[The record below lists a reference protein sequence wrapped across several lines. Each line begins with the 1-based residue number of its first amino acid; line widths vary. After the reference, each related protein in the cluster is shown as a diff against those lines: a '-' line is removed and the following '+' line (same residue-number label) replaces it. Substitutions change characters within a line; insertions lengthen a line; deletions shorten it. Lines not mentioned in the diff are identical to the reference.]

1 MAFIGTPLDT
11 RNTFQS
17 LVGKR
22 FNGDGSTTAFTLDVA
37 PSSVLDIEV
46 FVGNV
51 RQDPNSA
58 YTLSGTT
65 LTFTG
70 APPSGT
76 NNIYV
81 VHQAK
86 SVGTIGI
93 PDDTISAKTL
103 VTLDSSND
111 HVLIEDATD
120 GGLKKA
126 LVPTFDTD
134 AAVVFNE
141 SGAAVDFRVEGDT
154 DTHLLMVDGSSDFV
168 GIGEDVPEG
177 KLHIFTGD
185 ASVGPNAQADELVVE
200 GSAHTGIS
208 ILSGN
213 DDKGNIYFGDSGD
226 DDIGSITYH
235 HDGNSMRF
243 TTNASERIRIL
254 DDGDVSIGTTSNEA
268 RLDTRYNANAS
279 GFQIHNQKSSG
290 CNSSTKV
297 AVIQGDQDSS
307 GSYDLIH
314 GRNGGGHVFNVADSG
329 NVQNTG
335 NSYGSLSDNRIKQN
349 IVDASSQWDDIKAL
363 KIKNFKLK
371 KLVNRDGD
379 SAPTHLGVIAQ
390 DLETSNM
397 NGLVEEINPTK
408 EDVALNSDFGTVVSG
423 TADNG
428 ATPITDEEGK
438 ITGYKDIFTEGQKVK
453 TVKYS
458 VLYMKAIKA
467 LQEAMTRIET
477 LEAKVKTLE
486 EA

>member
-235 HDGNSMRF
+235 HDGNSMRL
-243 TTNASERIRIL
+243 TTNASERLRL
-254 DDGDVSIGTTSNEA
+254 DDSGHIFFGVTS
-268 RLDTRYNANAS
+268 AS
-279 GFQIHNQKSSG
+279 GFNGSTFKVPDGFSVYRPTSTGGNGILLFYSNA
-290 CNSSTKV
+290 NSTAGNV
-297 AVIQGDQDSS
+297 GYYTA
-307 GSYDLIH
+307 
-314 GRNGGGHVFNVADSG
+314 NGGLANYQSNNA
-329 NVQNTG
+329 N
-335 NSYGSLSDNRIKQN
+335 LSDERLKKDIEDCPSTWDKIKSLKVRNFKYKQDEEERVVTGL
-349 IVDASSQWDDIKAL
+349 IAQETETVDA
-363 KIKNFKLK
+363 N
-371 KLVNRDGD
+371 LVN
-379 SAPTHLGVIAQ
+379 S
-390 DLETSNM
+390 
-397 NGLVEEINPTK
+397 NGLYGY
-408 EDVALNSDFGTVVSG
+408 EDEQKDGKFKQIYT
-423 TADNG
+423 
-428 ATPITDEEGK
+428 TDL
-438 ITGYKDIFTEGQKVK
+438 YHQMLK
-453 TVKYS
+453 T
-458 VLYMKAIKA
+458 
-467 LQEAMTRIET
+467 LQEAQTKIET
-477 LEAKVKTLE
+477 LEAKVAVLE
-486 EA
+486 SA

>member
-22 FNGDGSTTAFTLDVA
+22 FSGDGSETEFTLDVA

-93 PDDTISAKTL
+93 PDDTISARTL
-103 VTLDSSND
+103 VTADSSAD

-120 GGLKKA
+120 GELKKA
-126 LVPTFDTD
+126 LIPSFDTD

-154 DTHLLMVDGSSDFV
+154 DTHLLMVDGSGDKV
-168 GIGEDVPEG
+168 GIGEDVPEA
-177 KLHIFTGD
+177 KLHVMTGD

-200 GSAHTGIS
+200 GSGHAGIS

-235 HDGNSMRF
+235 HDGNTMRF
-243 TTNASERIRIL
+243 TTNASEAVRI
-254 DDGDVSIGTTSNEA
+254 SNGGNVGIN
-268 RLDTRYNANAS
+268 DTDPVAALQVNATGS
-279 GFQIHNQKSSG
+279 ER
-290 CNSSTKV
+290 
-297 AVIQGDQDSS
+297 VIQ
-307 GSYDLIH
+307 
-314 GRNGGGHVFNVADSG
+314 A
-329 NVQNTG
+329 TG
-335 NSYGSLSDNRIKQN
+335 NSQSNELIRWNNTNSTSTNHTISFFKRNGTTTGSIAHTNNSTSFNTSSDYRLKENQVTLSNGITR
-349 IVDASSQWDDIKAL
+349 L
-363 KIKNFKLK
+363 KNLKPYRFNFKTDADK
-371 KLVNRDGD
+371 TVDGFFAHEVSSVVPEAITGDKDAMAVETRYTSDDVETQGDNPSKNIGDPKTYSSTVIEPQAIDQAKLV
-379 SAPTHLGVIAQ
+379 PLLT
-390 DLETSNM
+390 
-397 NGLVEEINPTK
+397 
-408 EDVALNSDFGTVVSG
+408 
-423 TADNG
+423 
-428 ATPITDEEGK
+428 
-438 ITGYKDIFTEGQKVK
+438 
-453 TVKYS
+453 
-458 VLYMKAIKA
+458 KA
-467 LQEAMTRIET
+467 LQEAITEIESLKARVT
-477 LEAKVKTLE
+477 TLE
-486 EA
+486 E